1 MPTWS
6 RRWIALATGA
16 GFLLA
21 GTAVAVVL
29 LTDPAEPELDEDL
42 MRAVGPVVHADLP
55 VNRKVTWPGSAAGR
69 WFCAERA
76 VETRRDGSDVRVGL
90 IANCS
95 EYVRRD
101 GVLVQNGGWSG
112 ALVVTLASGPDGY
125 RVRDVEVPVDGAGH
139 DASLQRMFSSA
150 GYEEVRRSASRAGP
164 DPAPEARAA
173 FGLPAD
179 APVVLR

>member
-1 MPTWS
+1 MRAWS
-6 RRWIALATGA
+6 RRWIALGA
-16 GFLLA
+16 GAGCLLA
-21 GTAVAVVL
+21 GTVVAVVL
-29 LTDPAEPELDEDL
+29 LTDHAEPELDEDL
-42 MRAVGPVVHADLP
+42 WRAVAPVVHAELP
-55 VNRKVTWPGSAAGR
+55 ANRKHTWPGSPAGR

-95 EYVRRD
+95 EYVGRD
-101 GVLVQNGGWSG
+101 GVLVQSSGRSG

-125 RVRDVEVPVDGAGH
+125 RVRDIEAPVDGAGH
-139 DASLQRMFSSA
+139 DESLRRMFSTA

-173 FGLPAD
+173 LGLPAD